1 MTARIL
7 SLALALFLSLSPI
20 TLPAQTTNASEETTH
35 EVVLPKDIQ
44 DRLDYKKNVPN
55 TLTDI
60 TAEDVTQSST
70 NYDYVDPTRVI
81 PKKLR
86 DAALAYFNMNK
97 KNLANQKYLSI
108 VDFSAHSS
116 KSRFYLVDMT
126 TGKVSALHTSH
137 GKRSDSNNDGYA
149 ERFSNVSGSEMS
161 SVGYFRVAE
170 TYYGK
175 HGLSIRLDGLSST
188 NSKARARAIVVHSAS
203 YVSEENKKAGRSWGC
218 FVLDPKYH
226 SGVVSKIKNGSL
238 LYANLSK

>member
-1 MTARIL
+1 MSAKNL
-7 SLALALFLSLSPI
+7 SLALFLTLCPI
-20 TLPAQTTNASEETTH
+20 TLLAQTTNAAEETTR
-35 EVVLPKDIQ
+35 EVVLPKAIQ
-44 DRLDYKKNVPN
+44 DRLDFKNNVPH
-55 TLTDI
+55 TLTDEI
-60 TAEDVTQSST
+60 TAEDIAQSGT
-70 NYDYVDPTRVI
+70 NYDYVDPARVI

-86 DAALAYFNMNK
+86 DAALAYFDVNK
-97 KNLANQKYLSI
+97 KNFANQKYLSI

-137 GKRSDSNNDGYA
+137 GKGSDSNNDGYA

-161 SVGYFRVAE
+161 SLGYFRVAE
-170 TYYGK
+170 TYHGK

-188 NSKARARAIVVHSAS
+188 NSKARARAVVVHSAS
-203 YVSEENKKAGRSWGC
+203 YVSEEKKKAGRSWGC

-226 SGVVSKIKNGSL
+226 SSVVAKIKNGSL